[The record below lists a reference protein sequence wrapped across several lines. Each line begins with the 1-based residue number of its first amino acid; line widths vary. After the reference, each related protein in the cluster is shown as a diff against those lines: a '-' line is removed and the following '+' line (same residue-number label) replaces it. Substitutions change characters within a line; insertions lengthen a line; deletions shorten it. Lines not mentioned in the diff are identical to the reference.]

1 MKLATI
7 LTFTATVEA
16 LVLPSIEKRQSQA
29 EFVSGLLKSVTVA
42 ASKPPRQP
50 VKSTK
55 LQPVLFQ
62 NALRQK
68 TIWGPFTL
76 NPANVGSL

>member
-1 MKLATI
+1 MKLAAV

-16 LVLPSIEKRQSQA
+16 LALHRIEKRQSQA
-29 EFVSGLLKSVTVA
+29 GFVSGLLKSITVA
-42 ASKPPRQP
+42 ASKPPREA

-68 TIWGPFTL
+68 IIWGPFTL
-76 NPANVGSL
+76 NPANVSL